1 LTPER
6 WQEVERLYH
15 AALERGEGERAGFL
29 TGACGGDEE
38 LRREVESLL
47 EHEAE
52 AEHFIDSPALEAAAK
67 LIAREPAAALAQ
79 GQTINQYEITS
90 ALGAGGMGEVYL
102 AKDTR
107 LRRNVALKLL
117 PWHFAQDRSH
127 LRRFEQEARAVAA
140 FSHPNVCAIYDVVD
154 TGESRPCIVME
165 YVEGVSLREHMKGRR
180 MEVTEVL
187 DVAIQVA
194 SALSAAHA
202 AGIVHRDI
210 KPENIMLRREGD
222 VKVLDFGLAKV
233 APLHMT
239 DVDSRAPMQSF
250 AGTAPGVVMGTVH
263 YMSPEQSRGQDV
275 DERTDTWSLGVLLYE
290 MVAGRRPFKGTTA
303 MDVVVSIIQRDPVP
317 LVTYAPQIES
327 QLERVVTKALAKD
340 RAERYQTA
348 KDLLFDLKS
357 LRHDL
362 ELEEAKLTGHVS
374 PSAKLINPQAMAARP
389 DPSSPASPFPLGLTR
404 KRAVIFSA
412 FVAVVI
418 TGLAVSRFIRP
429 APAAPL
435 QLEIKSLAVLPLKT
449 LHPEASDS
457 YLGLGMADTIIT
469 KISQV
474 GGLTVRPTSAVRKY
488 ADQDIDSREAGRQL
502 KVDSVLDGTFLH
514 EGEIL
519 RVSVNLLRVE
529 DGASLWAESFD
540 MRFTDIFAIQ
550 DEASRQVVSKLR
562 LRLSPA
568 EQARLAKRQTTNPL
582 AYDYYTKAMYH
593 FSSRGFGVVQE
604 EAETAVDLLEKAI
617 ELDPDFALAHAQ
629 LGFAYVWIADFTQGR
644 PDLIASA
651 KEQLRVAERL
661 DPHVPEV
668 HMARSLM
675 AWSSYE
681 NWQIAAAIREGR
693 LAKKLNPTLG
703 NEVLANL
710 YLHAGLDEQAATEF
724 ESALERDPTSGVV
737 RASYLHFY
745 INSARPDE
753 WLALNQRLSG
763 GGPNLR
769 YYLEKRMLEEAA
781 PLVEK
786 ELAANPDSLDT
797 QAERAL
803 FLALQG
809 KHSEAQA
816 EVPRTV
822 EGVPRYK
829 NYHHLT
835 YNVARIYALDG
846 KAEEALKWLRITAQE
861 GFPCYTL
868 FARDP
873 FLEAIRKDPAFIEFM
888 VEMKGRWE
896 NYRREFRPD
905 PVGGAS

>member
-1 LTPER
+1 M
-6 WQEVERLYH
+6 
-15 AALERGEGERAGFL
+15 
-29 TGACGGDEE
+29 
-38 LRREVESLL
+38 ESLL

-67 LIAREPAAALAQ
+67 LIATEHAAALTP
-79 GQTINQYEITS
+79 GQTVNQYEITS

-165 YVEGVSLREHMKGRR
+165 YVEGVTLREHMKGRR
-180 MEVTEVL
+180 MAVTEVL

-194 SALSAAHA
+194 SAL
-202 AGIVHRDI
+202 
-210 KPENIMLRREGD
+210 
-222 VKVLDFGLAKV
+222 
-233 APLHMT
+233 
-239 DVDSRAPMQSF
+239 SF

-290 MVAGRRPFKGTTA
+290 MVAGRRPFEGTTA
-303 MDVVVSIIQRDPVP
+303 TDVIVSIIERDPVP
-317 LVTYAPQIES
+317 LVTYAPQIAS

-348 KDLLFDLKS
+348 KNLLFDLKS

-389 DPSSPASPFPLGLTR
+389 APTSPASLFPPGLTR

-412 FVAVVI
+412 LVAVVI

-435 QLEIKSLAVLPLKT
+435 QQEIKSLAVLPLKT

-474 GGLTVRPTSAVRKY
+474 RGLTVRPTSAVRKY

-502 KVDSVLDGTFLH
+502 KVDSVLDGTFRH

-519 RVSVNLLRVE
+519 RVSVNLIRVE

-582 AYDYYTKAMYH
+582 A
-593 FSSRGFGVVQE
+593 
-604 EAETAVDLLEKAI
+604 
-617 ELDPDFALAHAQ
+617 
-629 LGFAYVWIADFTQGR
+629 
-644 PDLIASA
+644 
-651 KEQLRVAERL
+651 
-661 DPHVPEV
+661 
-668 HMARSLM
+668 
-675 AWSSYE
+675 
-681 NWQIAAAIREGR
+681 
-693 LAKKLNPTLG
+693 
-703 NEVLANL
+703 
-710 YLHAGLDEQAATEF
+710 
-724 ESALERDPTSGVV
+724 
-737 RASYLHFY
+737 
-745 INSARPDE
+745 
-753 WLALNQRLSG
+753 
-763 GGPNLR
+763 
-769 YYLEKRMLEEAA
+769 
-781 PLVEK
+781 
-786 ELAANPDSLDT
+786 
-797 QAERAL
+797 
-803 FLALQG
+803 
-809 KHSEAQA
+809 
-816 EVPRTV
+816 
-822 EGVPRYK
+822 
-829 NYHHLT
+829 
-835 YNVARIYALDG
+835 
-846 KAEEALKWLRITAQE
+846 
-861 GFPCYTL
+861 
-868 FARDP
+868 
-873 FLEAIRKDPAFIEFM
+873 
-888 VEMKGRWE
+888 
-896 NYRREFRPD
+896 
-905 PVGGAS
+905 